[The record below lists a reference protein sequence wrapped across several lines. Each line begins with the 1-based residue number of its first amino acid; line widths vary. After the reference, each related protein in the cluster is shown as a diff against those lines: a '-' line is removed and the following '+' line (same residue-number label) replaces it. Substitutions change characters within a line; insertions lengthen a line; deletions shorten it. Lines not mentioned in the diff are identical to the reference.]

1 MAKRK
6 DKKAERVKHLF
17 NQVNSNNRVQ
27 WEYINQKGYDFSND
41 NQLTEN
47 ERELLEQQGMPTF
60 TINRITPVVEMLNF
74 YATANS
80 PRWQAVAAEGSDSDI
95 AAVFSDMADYIW
107 YNSDAS
113 TLYANAI
120 NDSITKSIGYLQVAV
135 DPNQDHGMGEV
146 VIKQPEP
153 FDLFVDP
160 KSRDMLFKDA
170 AYVMTRKILPKK
182 HLYEIYPDHKAKIKA
197 ASADNENSYDL
208 SEKSYGSELK
218 DFGYKDITHSE
229 SLDPDT
235 AEHDD
240 LIEVYEVYEKENL
253 LYVNLFFRIPP
264 DEEQIKAAK
273 EQVDIQMQKMAEEMN
288 VQLLEQQQEM
298 QMAVQEGKMLP
309 ERFELEMK
317 NAQEM
322 MQQQLATA
330 EKEMMSDIIS
340 KSSIIDNKIVS
351 KQEFNIMQKNEEF
364 AQYIVD
370 AVEFYQPKIKH
381 TLVVGDKTLFD
392 MHLPSNI
399 TEYPII
405 PFHFKWTGTPY
416 PISAV
421 SPLVGKQRELNK
433 AHQIMVH
440 NASLGSSLRY
450 LYEEGSVD
458 TDYWEKYSS
467 SPGALLPVRPG
478 ATAPTP
484 IQPAPLSNA
493 FFGIVQEG
501 KGDMEYLAG
510 IYSSMMGDTGAQSDT
525 YRGMLAMD
533 EYGTR
538 RVKQWLRNS
547 IEPALRQL
555 GHVMMQYSQSLYT
568 AQKVFRVVQPNNI
581 KSDKEV
587 RINVPL
593 YNDYGDVIGKY
604 NDYASAKFD
613 IRIVSG
619 STLPVNRWAYL
630 EELKQLLNLGVIDD
644 IAVLSETD
652 IRNKEKIA
660 QRKSMYAQLQSQ
672 LQGMEDTLK
681 DKEGTIE
688 TLERQ
693 LVQAGIK
700 GKVMQAEME
709 INRKKEQEKAAV
721 TVEANKAKNAV
732 MTDQER
738 IANQLEM
745 ERQATHQN
753 AQQVLNKAQL
763 TANQINNEAKLD
775 AKVKRNSQQNVGNE

>member
-1 MAKRK
+1 
-6 DKKAERVKHLF
+6 
-17 NQVNSNNRVQ
+17 
-27 WEYINQKGYDFSND
+27 
-41 NQLTEN
+41 
-47 ERELLEQQGMPTF
+47 
-60 TINRITPVVEMLNF
+60 
-74 YATANS
+74 
-80 PRWQAVAAEGSDSDI
+80 
-95 AAVFSDMADYIW
+95 
-107 YNSDAS
+107 
-113 TLYANAI
+113 
-120 NDSITKSIGYLQVAV
+120 
-135 DPNQDHGMGEV
+135 
-146 VIKQPEP
+146 
-153 FDLFVDP
+153 
-160 KSRDMLFKDA
+160 
-170 AYVMTRKILPKK
+170 
-182 HLYEIYPDHKAKIKA
+182 
-197 ASADNENSYDL
+197 
-208 SEKSYGSELK
+208 
-218 DFGYKDITHSE
+218 
-229 SLDPDT
+229 
-235 AEHDD
+235 
-240 LIEVYEVYEKENL
+240 
-253 LYVNLFFRIPP
+253 
-264 DEEQIKAAK
+264 
-273 EQVDIQMQKMAEEMN
+273 
-288 VQLLEQQQEM
+288 
-298 QMAVQEGKMLP
+298 
-309 ERFELEMK
+309 
-317 NAQEM
+317 
-322 MQQQLATA
+322 
-330 EKEMMSDIIS
+330 
-340 KSSIIDNKIVS
+340 
-351 KQEFNIMQKNEEF
+351 
-364 AQYIVD
+364 
-370 AVEFYQPKIKH
+370 
-381 TLVVGDKTLFD
+381 
-392 MHLPSNI
+392 
-399 TEYPII
+399 
-405 PFHFKWTGTPY
+405 
-416 PISAV
+416 
-421 SPLVGKQRELNK
+421 
-433 AHQIMVH
+433 MVH

-510 IYSSMMGDTGAQSDT
+510 IYSSMMGDTGAQSET

-593 YNDYGDVIGKY
+593 Y

-709 INRKKEQEKAAV
+709 ITRKKEQEKAAV